1 MSVFSEMKSISP
13 TRPYLKPTIKTD
25 SQGLSTT
32 FQLEVPPRSRGQ
44 PVCGHPENTYTFQ
57 AGDRIVVKQLTR
69 NKKQQNFAY
78 GPETTV
84 VAVTRT
90 AVLTEHSSIWIHAS
104 RAKLVKKGPD
114 PRETGKEVLTGAE
127 SPDLEQDNQGK
138 GVLTGGRKP

>member
-1 MSVFSEMKSISP
+1 MDNLSIGGPTEIGRSTHLRSP
-13 TRPYLKPTIKTD
+13 GKYPP
-25 SQGLSTT
+25 
-32 FQLEVPPRSRGQ
+32 VPGR
-44 PVCGHPENTYTFQ
+44 
-57 AGDRIVVKQLTR
+57 DRIVVKQLTR
-69 NKKQQNFAY
+69 NKKQQDFAY

-104 RAKLVKKGPD
+104 RAKLVEKGPGPD

-138 GVLTGGRKP
+138 GVY

>member
-1 MSVFSEMKSISP
+1 MKSISP

-32 FQLEVPPRSRGQ
+32 FQLEVPPRSGGQ
-44 PVCGHPENTYTFQ
+44 PVCGHPENTHPFQ
-57 AGDRIVVKQLTR
+57 ARRSYCGETADEKQETAGFR
-69 NKKQQNFAY
+69 Y

-104 RAKLVKKGPD
+104 RAKLVEKGPGPD
-114 PRETGKEVLTGAE
+114 PRKQE
-127 SPDLEQDNQGK
+127 
-138 GVLTGGRKP
+138 RRY

>member
-32 FQLEVPPRSRGQ
+32 FQLEVPPRSGGQ
-44 PVCGHPENTYTFQ
+44 PICGHPENTHPFQ

-69 NKKQQNFAY
+69 NKKQQDFAY

-84 VAVTRT
+84 VAVTRI

-104 RAKLVKKGPD
+104 RAKLVEKGPGPD
-114 PRETGKEVLTGAE
+114 PREKR
-127 SPDLEQDNQGK
+127 K
-138 GVLTGGRKP
+138 GGTNEGRKP